1 MARLLSS
8 QSVETLKTLL
18 DQLDKLEGGSSMKNG
33 NFSDW
38 FKSLR
43 WDSSVGFN
51 ATELAPLGWA
61 IETSLF
67 EYDDCPHNYAIED
80 LNDAIST
87 AFRREGFAP
96 LEVTLNQRID
106 DVAV

>member
-1 MARLLSS
+1 MAKVLSS
-8 QSVETLKTLL
+8 QSVETLKTML
-18 DQLDKLEGGSSMKNG
+18 DQLDTLEGGSMEIG
-33 NFSDW
+33 NFSGW
-38 FKSLR
+38 FTSLR

-51 ATELAPLGWA
+51 TTELAPLGWA

-87 AFRREGFAP
+87 VFRREGFAP